1 MKEEELKVELTRV
14 QNEQLDEERDAIIA
28 NRKELALKYKPLAID
43 RVAVRDFFQ
52 KLKDLLQDEQQFWD
66 SVDDMVDIIQHEYEE
81 SDQDPMTQLMCV
93 RGLMLLMLNDHFADY
108 MGQGIAEK
116 ILTRMVDILGPS
128 IMD

>member
-1 MKEEELKVELTRV
+1 MMQADVAAG
-14 QNEQLDEERDAIIA
+14 ERS
-28 NRKELALKYKPLAID
+28 
-43 RVAVRDFFQ
+43 FQ

-81 SDQDPMTQLMCV
+81 SEQDPMTQLMCV

-108 MGQGIAEK
+108 MGQGITEK

>member
-1 MKEEELKVELTRV
+1 
-14 QNEQLDEERDAIIA
+14 
-28 NRKELALKYKPLAID
+28 
-43 RVAVRDFFQ
+43 
-52 KLKDLLQDEQQFWD
+52 
-66 SVDDMVDIIQHEYEE
+66 MVDIIQHEYEE

>member
-1 MKEEELKVELTRV
+1 
-14 QNEQLDEERDAIIA
+14 
-28 NRKELALKYKPLAID
+28 
-43 RVAVRDFFQ
+43 
-52 KLKDLLQDEQQFWD
+52 
-66 SVDDMVDIIQHEYEE
+66 
-81 SDQDPMTQLMCV
+81 MTQLMCV